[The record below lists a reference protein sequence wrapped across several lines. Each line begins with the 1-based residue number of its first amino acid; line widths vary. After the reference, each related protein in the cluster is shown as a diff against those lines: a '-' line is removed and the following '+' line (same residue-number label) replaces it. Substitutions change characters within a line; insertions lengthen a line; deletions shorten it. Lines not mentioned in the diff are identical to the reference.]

1 MLPLLDRRNRDWP
14 EEVFFQIS
22 EAEVG
27 RGIRTRRWKY
37 SVHAPDRK
45 GGEDPDSDVYVE
57 RYLYDLAADPHE
69 QVNLAGRGDHR
80 DVADHLRDRLL
91 ARMVEAGEDPPTIEP
106 AAFYP

>member
-1 MLPLLDRRNRDWP
+1 LLPLVERRADDWP

-37 SVHAPDRK
+37 SVWAPDRK
-45 GGEDPDSDVYVE
+45 GGEDPRSDVYVE

-69 QVNLAGRGDHR
+69 HVNLVGRKDYR
-80 DVADHLRDRLL
+80 ETADRLRDRLI
-91 ARMVEAGEDPPTIEP
+91 ARMVEAGEAP
-106 AAFYP
+106 ARIQEARYYA